1 MATVGTA
8 SRERGGGAGLW
19 AQLRNPPGGAAGRT
33 MLAVVFADRT
43 GSGVWAAAC
52 VLYFTEVERLTAGQV
67 GLLLGVAS
75 VAGIAG
81 SPLAGRLA
89 ASLGGRR
96 VLIGCHLL
104 RAVALAAV
112 LLCSSFGALLGLVAV
127 TALGDRAA
135 RAMEMLFATDVAG
148 DRRSVYRAL
157 SRTAMNAGYAAGAG
171 LAAIGL
177 AVGTPAAYRALLLA
191 DVLSFLLS
199 AALVAGVREPR
210 HEGRVVAGS
219 GQPAPDAGSAPRP
232 SPWRDG
238 GYLRFVALDCAL
250 TIDDAILNVGLPL
263 WLIHATRAPHALVP
277 AFLAINTVLVVV
289 AQLRVSA
296 RVRTPRQAVR
306 AVPMYGFTVLGCCA
320 AAAAAHGPGPVL
332 ASVLL
337 LVAAVLVTFAEL
349 LRSVVSW
356 ELSVALAPQL
366 ARPEYLGVAGMAQST
381 EKAAGPLLLTGAVLS
396 TGPLGWL
403 ALGAATTVAAYAQR
417 HFGTARL
424 AAATAVMP
432 EDARLPAPST
442 TSP

>member
-1 MATVGTA
+1 MA
-8 SRERGGGAGLW
+8 RERGAGLW
-19 AQLRNPPGGAAGRT
+19 GQLREPPGGAAGRT
-33 MLAVVFADRT
+33 MLVVVFADRT

-52 VLYFTEVERLTAGQV
+52 VLYFTEVGRLTAGQV

-89 ASLGGRR
+89 ASLGCRP

-112 LLCSSFGALLGLVAV
+112 LCCSSFGALLGLVAAS
-127 TALGDRAA
+127 ALGDRAA

-177 AVGTPAAYRALLLA
+177 AVGTPAAFRALLLA
-191 DVLSFLLS
+191 DVLSFLL
-199 AALVAGVREPR
+199 AAVLVAGIREPG
-210 HEGRVVAGS
+210 HQGRVVAGS
-219 GQPAPDAGSAPRP
+219 GRQAPEAGPAERP

-250 TIDDAILNVGLPL
+250 TVDDAILNVGLPL

-277 AFLAINTVLVVV
+277 AFLAINTVLVVA

-306 AVPMYGFTVLGCCA
+306 AVPMYGFAVLGCCA

-332 ASVLL
+332 ASVFL
-337 LVAAVLVTFAEL
+337 LVAAVLTTFAEL

-356 ELSVALAPQL
+356 ELSVALAPER

-403 ALGAATTVAAYAQR
+403 GLGVATTVAAYAQR
-417 HFGTARL
+417 HFAASRL
-424 AAATAVMP
+424 AAAAAATPASTG
-432 EDARLPAPST
+432 LPAPAA
-442 TSP
+442 TSG

>member
-1 MATVGTA
+1 
-8 SRERGGGAGLW
+8 
-19 AQLRNPPGGAAGRT
+19 
-33 MLAVVFADRT
+33 MLLVVFADRT

-52 VLYFTEVERLTAGQV
+52 VLYFTEVERLTAGRV

-81 SPLAGRLA
+81 SPVAGRLA
-89 ASLGGRR
+89 ASLGSRP

-104 RAVALAAV
+104 RAASLAAV
-112 LLCSSFGALLGLVAV
+112 LFCSSFGALLGLVAV
-127 TALGDRAA
+127 SALGDRAA

-148 DRRSVYRAL
+148 ERRSVYRAL

-199 AALVAGVREPR
+199 AALVAGLREPR

-219 GQPAPDAGSAPRP
+219 GQAAPDAGSAPRP

-263 WLIHATRAPHALVP
+263 WLIHSTRAPHALVP
-277 AFLAINTVLVVV
+277 AFLAINTVLVV
-289 AQLRVSA
+289 AGQLWVSA

-306 AVPMYGFTVLGCCA
+306 AVPVYGFTVLACCA
-320 AAAAAHGPGPVL
+320 AAAAAHGRGALL
-332 ASVLL
+332 ASLLL

-349 LRSVVSW
+349 VRSVVSW
-356 ELSVALAPQL
+356 ELSVALAPER

-403 ALGAATTVAAYAQR
+403 ALGAATTAAAYAQR
-417 HFGTARL
+417 HFSAARL
-424 AAATAVMP
+424 DATIAPAAVPGGA
-432 EDARLPAPST
+432 ELPAPSAA
-442 TSP
+442 SG

>member
-1 MATVGTA
+1 MTGRN
-8 SRERGGGAGLW
+8 RERDGGEPGLL
-19 AQLRNPPGGAAGRT
+19 AQLRRPPGGAAGRT
-33 MLAVVFADRT
+33 MLLTVFTDRT

-52 VLYFTEVERLTAGQV
+52 VLYFTEVEHLTAGRV
-67 GLLLGVAS
+67 GLLLGIAS

-89 ASLGGRR
+89 ASFGSRP
-96 VLIGCHLL
+96 VLIGCHLV

-112 LLCSSFGALLGLVAV
+112 LLCSSFAALLGLVAV

-177 AVGTPAAYRALLLA
+177 AVGTATAYRALLLA
-191 DVLSFLLS
+191 DVGSFLLS
-199 AALVAGVREPR
+199 AALVAGIREPGR
-210 HEGRVVAGS
+210 RGRVVAGS
-219 GQPAPDAGSAPRP
+219 DRQAPDAADGPRP

-250 TIDDAILNVGLPL
+250 TVDDAILNVGLPL
-263 WLIHATRAPHALVP
+263 WLIHATGAPHALVP

-296 RVRTPRQAVR
+296 RVRTARQAVR
-306 AVPMYGFTVLGCCA
+306 AAPLYGFAVLGCCA

-337 LVAAVLVTFAEL
+337 LASAVLVTFAEL

-356 ELSVALAPQL
+356 ELSVALAPER

-403 ALGAATTVAAYAQR
+403 ALGLATTVAAYAQR
-417 HFGTARL
+417 HFSAARL
-424 AAATAVMP
+424 AAPGPGPAPAG
-432 EDARLPAPST
+432 LPAPST
-442 TSP
+442 STSTC